1 MKLVESIL
9 RTAGVIIVL
18 AAVIYLLDKFGLIE
32 FIVDK
37 VDFVLEKLR
46 KLK

>member
-9 RTAGVIIVL
+9 RTTGAVIVVA
-18 AAVIYLLDKFGLIE
+18 AAVYLLDKFGLVE

>member
-9 RTAGVIIVL
+9 RTAAAIIVL

-37 VDFVLEKLR
+37 VDVVLEKLR

>member
-9 RTAGVIIVL
+9 RTSVAIVVVA
-18 AAVIYLLDKFGLIE
+18 AAVYLLDKFGLVE
-32 FIVDK
+32 SVVDK
-37 VDFVLEKLR
+37 VDVVLEKLR

>member
-9 RTAGVIIVL
+9 RTTGAVIIIA
-18 AAVIYLLDKFGLIE
+18 AAVYLLDKFGLVE
-32 FIVDK
+32 FVVDK
-37 VDFVLEKLR
+37 VDFALEKLR

>member
-1 MKLVESIL
+1 MKLLESIL
-9 RTAGVIIVL
+9 RTAGAIIIL
-18 AAVIYLLDKFGLIE
+18 AAIIYLLDKFGLIE

-37 VDFVLEKLR
+37 VDVVLEKLR

>member
-9 RTAGVIIVL
+9 RTAGAIIVL
-18 AAVIYLLDKFGLIE
+18 AAAVYLLNKFGLVE

-37 VDFVLEKLR
+37 VDFALEKV
-46 KLK
+46 KNLK

>member
-9 RTAGVIIVL
+9 RTAGAIIVL
-18 AAVIYLLDKFGLIE
+18 AAAVYLLNKFGLVE

-37 VDFVLEKLR
+37 VDFALEKV
-46 KLK
+46 KDLK

>member
-1 MKLVESIL
+1 MKLLESIL
-9 RTAGVIIVL
+9 RTAGAIIVL
-18 AAVIYLLDKFGLIE
+18 AASIYLLDKFGLIE

-37 VDFVLEKLR
+37 VDVVLEKLR

>member
-9 RTAGVIIVL
+9 RTTGAVIIVA
-18 AAVIYLLDKFGLIE
+18 AAVYLLDKFGLVE
-32 FIVDK
+32 FVVDK
-37 VDFVLEKLR
+37 VDVVLEKLR

>member
-9 RTAGVIIVL
+9 RTAGAIIVL

>member
-9 RTAGVIIVL
+9 RTTGAVIIVA
-18 AAVIYLLDKFGLIE
+18 AAVYLLDKFGLVE
-32 FIVDK
+32 FVVDK

>member
-9 RTAGVIIVL
+9 RTAGAIIVL

-37 VDFVLEKLR
+37 VDVVLEKLR

>member
-9 RTAGVIIVL
+9 RTAGAVIIVA
-18 AAVIYLLDKFGLIE
+18 AAVYLLNKFGLVE

-37 VDFVLEKLR
+37 VDFALEKV
-46 KLK
+46 KNLK

>member
-9 RTAGVIIVL
+9 RTAGAVIIL
-18 AAVIYLLDKFGLIE
+18 AAIVYLLDKFGLVE